1 MTRGQI
7 VVFHSKGITTSTEFN
22 GDMYF
27 PDGEWAGHGQQV
39 VDALKDIKT
48 VDDYKQFVR
57 LLITSQKKLQTFR
70 LCSTRYDIYSA
81 SIPKP

>member
-48 VDDYKQFVR
+48 VDDYKQFVKAFNDEQIGR
-57 LLITSQKKLQTFR
+57 
-70 LCSTRYDIYSA
+70 A
-81 SIPKP
+81 HV

>member
-7 VVFHSKGITTSTEFN
+7 AVFHSEGITTSTEFN

-27 PDGEWAGHGQQV
+27 PDGKWAGHGQQV

-48 VDDYKQFVR
+48 VDDYKQFVKAFNDEHFQYCYHENSNYR
-57 LLITSQKKLQTFR
+57 RGDGKQKR
-70 LCSTRYDIYSA
+70 
-81 SIPKP
+81 

>member
-48 VDDYKQFVR
+48 VDDYKQFVKAFNDEHFQYEED
-57 LLITSQKKLQTFR
+57 LFYNPLIDGEIGR
-70 LCSTRYDIYSA
+70 AHD
-81 SIPKP
+81 